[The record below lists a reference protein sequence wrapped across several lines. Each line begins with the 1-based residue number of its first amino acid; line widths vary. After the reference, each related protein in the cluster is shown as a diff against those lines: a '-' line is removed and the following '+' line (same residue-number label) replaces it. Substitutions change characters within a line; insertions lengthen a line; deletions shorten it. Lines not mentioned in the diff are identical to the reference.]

1 MTGWPPKDWRALLA
15 LIFSVAGAVVLS
27 LFVWWGVAQLL
38 PDTEG
43 WSKETEPA
51 RLYTIRWILWIA
63 TGSIGAVLIGLGMA
77 INRRSFK
84 GNVGGSGFEF
94 QGGDGPETDP
104 VVGAARQTA
113 GAAADEARDIAAR
126 RGRPMPEPEFGMEQ
140 P

>member
-94 QGGDGPETDP
+94 QGGEGPDP
-104 VVGAARQTA
+104 VVGAAVDTA
-113 GAAADEARDIAAR
+113 KASVDEARHIAAE
-126 RGRPMPEPEFGMEQ
+126 RGRTLPDVEFGMEK

>member
-1 MTGWPPKDWRALLA
+1 MSGWPPKDWRALLA

-38 PDTEG
+38 PASDG
-43 WSKETEPA
+43 WSKETEA
-51 RLYTIRWILWIA
+51 GRLYTIRWILWIS

-84 GNVGGSGFEF
+84 ANVGGSGFDF
-94 QGGDGPETDP
+94 QGGDGPDP
-104 VVGAARQTA
+104 VTDAAKDTA
-113 GAAADEARDIAAR
+113 RAAADEARHIAAD
-126 RGRPMPEPEFGMEQ
+126 RGRMIPDVEFGMEK